1 MASNRPKPSF
11 KAKAQANY
19 TEQSGWD
26 LDLAL
31 YNYAETKALMK
42 ETDPALRKAMDK
54 TIKGLLNPIAK
65 RAKSFVPEQPLT
77 GWNYGGAGDRYPPN
91 SSGNG
96 LPFWNPSLAKRGIA
110 VRQGGKRSKG
120 SVTQA
125 AWKITNSSA
134 AGAAFETAGR
144 GPSQHA
150 FVKSIMQQHGK
161 PSRLIW
167 RAWDQAGGDNKVVAQ
182 VVATIHEYESLLQ
195 TQLNAM
201 R

>member
-1 MASNRPKPSF
+1 MASRPKPQSDF
-11 KAKAQANY
+11 
-19 TEQSGWD
+19 TGRSGWD
-26 LDLAL
+26 LDGAL

-42 ETDPALRKAMDK
+42 DYSPALRKAMDK
-54 TIKGLLNPIAK
+54 EIRGTLNPIAK
-65 RAKSFVPEQPLT
+65 RAKSFVPQQPLS
-77 GWNYGGAGDRYPPN
+77 GWNYGGAGDRYAGK
-91 SSGNG
+91 SR
-96 LPFWNPSLAKRGIA
+96 LPFWNPDLAKRGIA

-120 SVTQA
+120 AATQA
-125 AWKITNSSA
+125 AWKISNSSG

-150 FVKSIMQQHGK
+150 FVQAIQNEHGK

-167 RAWDQAGGDNKVVAQ
+167 RAWDEAGGEKNITAK
-182 VVATIHEYESLLQ
+182 VVATIKISESLLQ

>member
-1 MASNRPKPSF
+1 MASKRPKPSF
-11 KAKAQANY
+11 TAKAQANY
-19 TEQSGWD
+19 TGRAGWD
-26 LDLAL
+26 LDASL

-42 ETDPALRKAMDK
+42 SAAPELRKAMDK
-54 TIKGLLNPIAK
+54 TVRGFLNPVAK

-77 GWNYGGAGDRYPPN
+77 GWNYGSNGQRYMP
-91 SSGNG
+91 SR
-96 LPFWNPSLAKRGIA
+96 LPFWNAALAKRGIS

-120 SVTQA
+120 AVTQA
-125 AWKITNSSA
+125 AWKISNSSG

-150 FVKSIMQQHGK
+150 FVNAIMQQHGK

-167 RAWDQAGGDNKVVAQ
+167 RAWDEADGDKQIVTQ
-182 VVATIHEYESLLQ
+182 VRETIDHYESQLQ
-195 TQLNAM
+195 MQLNAM

>member
-1 MASNRPKPSF
+1 MASGRPKPSF
-11 KAKAQANY
+11 TAKAQANY
-19 TEQSGWD
+19 TGRAGWN
-26 LDLAL
+26 LESSL

-42 ETDPALRKAMDK
+42 QADPALRKTMDK
-54 TIKGLLNPIAK
+54 TIKGLLTPISK
-65 RAKSFVPEQPLT
+65 RAKSFVPEQPLS
-77 GWNYGGAGDRYPPN
+77 GWNYGDAGERYMP
-91 SSGNG
+91 SR
-96 LPFWNPSLAKRGIA
+96 LPFWNAALAKRGIA
-110 VRQGGKRSKG
+110 VRQGGRRSKG

-144 GPSQHA
+144 GPSNSA
-150 FVKSIMQQHGK
+150 FVKAIQSVHGK

-167 RAWDQAGGDNKVVAQ
+167 RAWDEAGGDNKIKRD

>member
-1 MASNRPKPSF
+1 MASKPTASF
-11 KAKAQANY
+11 KSKAQANY
-19 TEQSGWD
+19 MGRSGWD
-26 LDLAL
+26 LELAL

-42 ETDPALRKAMDK
+42 QVDPELRKAMDK

-65 RAKSFVPEQPLT
+65 RAKSFVPEQPLS
-77 GWNYGGAGDRYPPN
+77 GWNYGGAGDRYMP
-91 SSGNG
+91 GR
-96 LPFWNPSLAKRGIA
+96 LPFWNAALAKRGIA
-110 VRQGGKRSKG
+110 VRQGGRRSRG

-125 AWKITNSSA
+125 AWKISNSSA

-144 GPSQHA
+144 GPSKTA
-150 FVKSIMQQHGK
+150 FVEAIQKTHGK

-167 RAWDQAGGDNKVVAQ
+167 RAWEEAGGDNAVVPK

-195 TQLNAM
+195 TQLNAL

>member
-1 MASNRPKPSF
+1 MASRPKPSF
-11 KAKAQANY
+11 KARAQANY
-19 TEQSGWD
+19 TERSGWD
-26 LDLAL
+26 LDMAL

-42 ETDPALRKAMDK
+42 DVAPELRRAMDK
-54 TIKGLLNPIAK
+54 AIRGLLNPVAR
-65 RAKSFVPEQPLT
+65 RAKSFVPDQPLS
-77 GWNYGGAGDRYPPN
+77 GWNYGSNGQRYMD
-91 SSGNG
+91 SR
-96 LPFWNPSLAKRGIA
+96 LPFWNPALAKRGIS

-144 GPSQHA
+144 GPSKHA
-150 FVKSIMQQHGK
+150 FVKAIVQLHGK

-167 RAWDQAGGDNKVVAQ
+167 RAWDEAGGDRKVTTE
-182 VVATIHEYESLLQ
+182 VVATINEYESLLQ
-195 TQLNAM
+195 THLNSM

>member
-1 MASNRPKPSF
+1 MASKRPKPSF
-11 KAKAQANY
+11 KANAQANY
-19 TEQSGWD
+19 TGRSGWD
-26 LDLAL
+26 LDASL

-42 ETDPALRKAMDK
+42 NTDPELRKSMDK
-54 TIKGLLNPIAK
+54 TIRGLLGPISK
-65 RAKSFVPEQPLT
+65 RAKSFVPDQPLS
-77 GWNYGGAGDRYPPN
+77 GWNYGDAGDRY
-91 SSGNG
+91 SGKSR

-134 AGAAFETAGR
+134 AGAALETAGR

-150 FVKSIMQQHGK
+150 FVKAIMQLHGK

-167 RAWDQAGGDNKVVAQ
+167 RAWDEAGGERNITDEVVQ
-182 VVATIHEYESLLQ
+182 VIKEHESQLQ

>member
-1 MASNRPKPSF
+1 MASTRPKPSF
-11 KAKAQANY
+11 KANAQANY
-19 TEQSGWD
+19 SGRSGWD

-42 ETDPALRKAMDK
+42 ETDPALRRAMDK
-54 TIKGLLNPIAK
+54 KIRGLLNPIAK
-65 RAKSFVPEQPLT
+65 RAKSFVPDQPLT
-77 GWNYGGAGDRYPPN
+77 GWNYGDAGERYMP
-91 SSGNG
+91 SR
-96 LPFWNPSLAKRGIA
+96 LPFWNAAQAKRGIA
-110 VRQGGKRSKG
+110 VKQGGKRSKG

-144 GPSQHA
+144 GPSKHA

-167 RAWDQAGGDNKVVAQ
+167 RAWDEAGGDNKVVAE